1 MRREVVDRD
10 GRHVGVVADIG
21 VRLGDAAPIATRLVV
36 RTAGRAT
43 LGVEWSDL
51 RDIDEDRVEL
61 RTVGRPTGQ
70 PPRDDELLLARDV
83 LDTQVFDI
91 AGKRLARVGDV
102 RLALDDGI
110 LRVVGVEVGAGA
122 LLRRIGL
129 RRLARRFPENPIA
142 WSGVHLATVRGHA
155 LQLTSPAAR
164 RLSPSDLAE
173 LLGHLPTGRGAN
185 LLEGLPAGVA
195 ADALSHARPH
205 LGGRLVRAIA
215 PHRAAPIVGEMPS
228 DDATAA
234 LRHLSPR
241 DLDALFAELDS
252 QRAGELRRLLA
263 HPPRTAGGLMNP
275 DVVTARPDEGIAE
288 IRARL
293 AADPPRLDALLTVVV
308 VDGDDRPVGVLSP
321 RALLAGRA
329 EPAPTRSIEESGSIA
344 RVIDVFA
351 LHDVLAL
358 PVVDVEGRLR
368 GVIAVDDVLEELL
381 VERLPGRR
389 RFHSLRGWRR

>member
-1 MRREVVDRD
+1 MRRAVVDRD
-10 GRHVGVVADIG
+10 GRHVGVVADIAI
-21 VRLGDAAPIATRLVV
+21 RLDDPAPRATRLLV
-36 RTAGRAT
+36 RIARGEV
-43 LGVEWSDL
+43 LGVAWSSVRDL
-51 RDIDEDRVEL
+51 DEDRIEL
-61 RTVGRPTGQ
+61 GTVGLPEGE
-70 PPRDDELLLARDV
+70 PARDDELLLGREV
-83 LDTQVFDI
+83 LDTQVLDI

-110 LRVVGVEVGAGA
+110 LRVAGVEVGAGT

-129 RRLARRFPENPIA
+129 RRLAQRFPENPIA
-142 WSGVHLATVRGHA
+142 WSGVHLTTARGHA
-155 LQLTSPAAR
+155 LQLTSPAAQ

-173 LLGHLPTGRGAN
+173 LLGHLPTGRGAH

-215 PHRAAPIVGEMPS
+215 PNRAAPIVGEMPS

-234 LRHLSPR
+234 LRHLPPQ
-241 DLDALFAELDS
+241 DLDALLAELDS
-252 QRAGELRRLLA
+252 QRAVELRRLLA

-275 DVVTARPDEGIAE
+275 DVVTARLGEDVAQ

-308 VDGDDRPVGVLSP
+308 VDDDDRPVGVLSP
-321 RALLAGRA
+321 RALLVGNAA
-329 EPAPTRSIEESGSIA
+329 PALAPTIDEGASVP

-358 PVVDVEGRLR
+358 PVVDAEGRLR